1 MDETLVQHDYLR
13 QRLHPQPGDQF
24 YLHLADLRQALEQ
37 HRSDAP
43 LHILDYGCGG
53 SPYRTLFPN
62 AVRYVRADLAGTPE
76 IDHAFRSDSRLPEI
90 ASTSF
95 DLILSTQVLEHVAD
109 PAAYLAEALRL
120 LRPGGKLLLS
130 THGTFPDHGC
140 PHDYW
145 RWTADGLALSLK
157 QAGFSEV
164 TVTRLTCG
172 RRAVAFMLTQ
182 MLTTPSSAS
191 SGLAS
196 FSLRALSFLVRRHL
210 AAWDGLLDHLTQ
222 QDSVRRDHQPMP
234 IDHSIGLLAVA
245 QRPAI

>member
-37 HRSDAP
+37 HRTDAP

-53 SPYRTLFPN
+53 SPYCSLFPN
-62 AVRYVRADLAGTPE
+62 AVRYVRADLAGTPD
-76 IDHAFRSDSRLPEI
+76 IDHAFRSDSRLPEL
-90 ASTSF
+90 ASSSL
-95 DLILSTQVLEHVAD
+95 DLVLSTQVLEHVTD

-120 LRPGGKLLLS
+120 LRPGGKILLS

-145 RWTADGLALSLK
+145 RWTADGLALTLN

-164 TVTRLTCG
+164 VVTRLTCG
-172 RRAVAFMLTQ
+172 RRAVAFMLIQ
-182 MLTTPSSAS
+182 MLTTPASAS

-196 FSLRALSFLVRRHL
+196 FSLRVLSFLVRRHL
-210 AAWDGLLDHLTQ
+210 AALDGIPSGHFGIFR
-222 QDSVRRDHQPMP
+222 SRSGRARRSASSAGMALERAPC
-234 IDHSIGLLAVA
+234 
-245 QRPAI
+245 